1 MSDALRRALGE
12 SQADRDLL
20 ASHLVL
26 IQGMHDASDQALSLE
41 DLCSRVATVFV
52 AELGFEEVVA
62 FVAEADGELA
72 VAGRFSQ
79 TERFGGPRALLPED
93 VPLLAREVVAELALI
108 RWGGGGV
115 GPRRRLP
122 GALQGSAVG
131 LPIVA
136 RGRCLGALV
145 GLDVTPRRWT
155 LAAHRALEVVAK
167 ILGRIVGNAEAR
179 FAFDALHHDLEIALS
194 TAGTRL
200 ARKDKSLREHA
211 GRIHE
216 LSTSLASASRV
227 RDTFLGLL
235 SHELRTPVAAILGFS
250 ALLREGAAGPMN
262 PEQTEMLKRVE
273 VNGRHL
279 GRLLEDMLFLT
290 EAESAHIEPRFEPVE
305 VGRIVEEVAGAV
317 PRLQEPGGPDL
328 EVSISGAAART
339 ETDPRLLGRALFH
352 LLEHVSTNSASRK
365 VRIAVDQEAEAIR
378 IGLHGEGTEA
388 PAEAAP
394 TPPAAPPPS
403 TPTEAETHRTN
414 AGLGLGLVRLCVALL
429 GGRYT
434 LAAKAGGTSAELWLP
449 THGSN
454 PAEEATGESPSRR
467 GSRTS
472 AAEPSATATDAR
484 AAGPRRRGTNGS
496 LAQRLLPKR
505 AVRRD

>member
-1 MSDALRRALGE
+1 MSDALRRALSE

-20 ASHLVL
+20 ASHLAL
-26 IQGMHDASDQALSLE
+26 IQSMHDASDQALSLE
-41 DLCSRVATVFV
+41 DLCSRLGTVFV

-79 TERFGGPRALLPED
+79 TERFGGPRAPLPED

-122 GALQGSAVG
+122 GALQGGAVG

-317 PRLQEPGGPDL
+317 PRLQEPGGPEL

-352 LLEHVSTNSASRK
+352 LLEHVSTSSASRK
-365 VRIAVDQEAEAIR
+365 VRIAVAQEAEAIR

-388 PAEAAP
+388 PAESP
-394 TPPAAPPPS
+394 TPPAARPPS
-403 TPTEAETHRTN
+403 TEAETHRTN

-434 LAAKAGGTSAELWLP
+434 LAAKAGGASAELWLP
-449 THGSN
+449 THGSD
-454 PAEEATGESPSRR
+454 PVEETTEEGPSRR

-472 AAEPSATATDAR
+472 ATEPSATATNAR
-484 AAGPRRRGTNGS
+484 ATAPRRRGTSGA
-496 LAQRLLPKR
+496 LAQRPLPKR
-505 AVRRD
+505 AVP

>member
-1 MSDALRRALGE
+1 VSNALRRALGE

-20 ASHLVL
+20 ASHLAL
-26 IQGMHDASDQALSLE
+26 IQGMHDASDQALSLG
-41 DLCSRVATVFV
+41 DLCSRLATVFV

-62 FVAEADGELA
+62 FVGTPEGELE
-72 VAGRFSQ
+72 VTGRFSQ
-79 TERFGGPRALLPED
+79 TERFGGPRAPLPEAL
-93 VPLLAREVVAELALI
+93 PSLARSAVAEMTLI

-122 GALQGSAVG
+122 DALHGSAVG
-131 LPIVA
+131 MPIVA
-136 RGRCLGALV
+136 RGRCIGAV
-145 GLDVTPRRWT
+145 VCLDVTPRRWT

-235 SHELRTPVAAILGFS
+235 SHELRTPVSAILGF
-250 ALLREGAAGPMN
+250 AAMLREGGAGPMT
-262 PEQTEMLKRVE
+262 PEQIETLKRIE
-273 VNGRHL
+273 VNGRQL

-290 EAESAHIEPRFEPVE
+290 EAESAPIEPRFEPVE
-305 VGRIVEEVAGAV
+305 VGRIVEEVAGSV
-317 PRLQEPGGPDL
+317 PRLQEPGGAGL
-328 EVSISGAAART
+328 EVSISGPAAPT

-352 LLEHVSTNSASRK
+352 LLDHVSSGSDGRT
-365 VRIAVDQEAEAIR
+365 VRVAVEHEADAIR
-378 IGLHGEGTEA
+378 IGLHGDASPEA
-388 PAEAAP
+388 SAA
-394 TPPAAPPPS
+394 PAAPRS
-403 TPTEAETHRTN
+403 DGTTEAEAHGTN

-434 LAAKAGGTSAELWLP
+434 LAAKAGTASAELWLP
-449 THGSN
+449 TRSPD
-454 PAEEATGESPSRR
+454 PAEETTAEKTARR
-467 GSRTS
+467 GRAS
-472 AAEPSATATDAR
+472 EPEHTVAQTKRPGPRSR
-484 AAGPRRRGTNGS
+484 AAG
-496 LAQRLLPKR
+496 
-505 AVRRD
+505 

>member
-1 MSDALRRALGE
+1 VSNALRRALGE

-20 ASHLVL
+20 ASHLAL
-26 IQGMHDASDQALSLE
+26 IQGMHDASDQALSLH
-41 DLCSRVATVFV
+41 DLCSRLATVFV

-62 FVAEADGELA
+62 FVGAPDGELA

-79 TERFGGPRALLPED
+79 TERFGGPRAPLPEAL
-93 VPLLAREVVAELALI
+93 PSLARSVVSEISLI

-122 GALQGSAVG
+122 ASLHGSVVG

-145 GLDVTPRRWT
+145 GLDLTPRRWT

-235 SHELRTPVAAILGFS
+235 SHELRTPVSAILGY
-250 ALLREGAAGPMN
+250 AAMLREGGAGPMN
-262 PEQTEMLKRVE
+262 REQVETLKRIE
-273 VNGRHL
+273 VNGRQL

-305 VGRIVEEVAGAV
+305 VGRIVEDVVGSV

-328 EVSISGAAART
+328 EVSISGAAAQT

-352 LLEHVSTNSASRK
+352 LLDHVSFSGDSRK
-365 VRIAVDQEAEAIR
+365 VRIAVEHEADAIR
-378 IGLHGEGTEA
+378 IGLHGDAAPARETEPQAMSEAATEA
-388 PAEAAP
+388 V
-394 TPPAAPPPS
+394 
-403 TPTEAETHRTN
+403 HGTN

-434 LAAKAGGTSAELWLP
+434 LAAKAGTASADLWLP
-449 THGSN
+449 TRGPD
-454 PAEEATGESPSRR
+454 PAEETTAAKTRR
-467 GSRTS
+467 GRAPKDTQAAVPPSNARTK
-472 AAEPSATATDAR
+472 P
-484 AAGPRRRGTNGS
+484 PRRRLTGGT
-496 LAQRLLPKR
+496 LIERFLPKR
-505 AVRRD
+505 AARGD